1 EAPNG
6 VEWFFVLQ
14 PAVQQLA
21 AQLVPAVSAKMGV
34 GVEFAEQPR
43 TSVTADLYAQ
53 RSGARRAGEPERLD
67 VLDLDPKLVVQR
79 PADRR
84 STGAADIQVGA
95 ASPPVDDRKGLAR

>member
-1 EAPNG
+1 
-6 VEWFFVLQ
+6 
-14 PAVQQLA
+14 
-21 AQLVPAVSAKMGV
+21 AVSAKMGV

-53 RSGARRAGEPERLD
+53 RSGAGRAGEPERLD

-95 ASPPVDDRKGLAR
+95 ASPPVDDRKGLARREPSEADERGRDTDHDADRDV